1 MSEHRLTYRGAGV
14 DVEAGEGFVRAIA
27 QSVKS
32 TYETQKGRVLTGG
45 ADFAGLFRLGE
56 GYEDPVLVSGADGVG
71 TKLLLAQGCAR
82 HDTVGVDLVA
92 MCVND
97 VLTSGAEPLFFLD
110 YIATGKLDEGTLAE
124 VVAGIAAGCRE
135 AGCVLIGGETAE
147 MPDLYSPG
155 VYDLAGF
162 AVGVVE
168 RASLEEGSPP
178 RAGDAILGLPSSGI
192 HSNGYSLVRKIFASQ
207 EKRAAAER
215 SLGVPL
221 DDVLLEP
228 TRIYARGAAV
238 ARKEPGVGGVAHVTG
253 GGLPGNVGR
262 VLPEGLQAVFRPSA
276 WNVPDIFSVI
286 SALGPVETAEMYRTF
301 NMGLGFVFIV
311 RAERVDALREA
322 LAEAG
327 EEALLVGEVV
337 KRPKGAAAVRIEGV

>member
-262 VLPEGLQAVFRPSA
+262 VLPEGFAGRVSSVRVECTRHFFGNFGTRPGGDGRNVSHLQHGAGLRLHRACGAGGRPARS
-276 WNVPDIFSVI
+276 F
-286 SALGPVETAEMYRTF
+286 GGGGRG
-301 NMGLGFVFIV
+301 GLA
-311 RAERVDALREA
+311 RR
-322 LAEAG
+322 
-327 EEALLVGEVV
+327 
-337 KRPKGAAAVRIEGV
+337 